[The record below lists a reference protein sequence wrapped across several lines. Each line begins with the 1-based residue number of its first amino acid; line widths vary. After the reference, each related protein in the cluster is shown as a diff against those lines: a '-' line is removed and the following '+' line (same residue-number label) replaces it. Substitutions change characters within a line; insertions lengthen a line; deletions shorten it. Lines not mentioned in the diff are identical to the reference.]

1 MHRNS
6 GIIIHL
12 FIIIGTTSKTENGTS
27 NVNGVNFEDSGA
39 APSGP
44 PEEELLMW
52 KPASIKDHNLEI
64 LRKQVNQKH
73 GDANLE
79 NYYDLHM

>member
-1 MHRNS
+1 MD
-6 GIIIHL
+6 
-12 FIIIGTTSKTENGTS
+12 
-27 NVNGVNFEDSGA
+27 FEESGA

-52 KPASIKDHNLEI
+52 KPESIKDHNLEI
-64 LRKQVNQKH
+64 LRKQINEKY

-79 NYYDLHM
+79 NYYDLHR